1 MKNTNKK
8 TVTKTVTTEEKAIS
22 FLGFK
27 KQVKTTTRVIETAFE
42 AAPEKVNNINP
53 TSKQI
58 ENIVEGVYRRAVL
71 RKYTDAGRHAEAIS
85 PKMKKRFQF
94 LLKKSISGYLNF
106 IPGIAY
112 GVGATGLANILTGS
126 GSVDVNVLIFVASVA
141 AITISGLVKVFFDV
155 QFKDSG

>member
-8 TVTKTVTTEEKAIS
+8 TVTKTVTTEEKEIS

-27 KQVKTTTRVIETAFE
+27 KQVKTTTRVIETALE
-42 AAPEKVNNINP
+42 AAPEKVKKNL
-53 TSKQI
+53 TTKQI

-71 RKYTDAGRHAEAIS
+71 RQHTDAGRHAEAIS

-94 LLKKSISGYLNF
+94 LLKKGISGYLNF

-112 GVGATGLANILTGS
+112 GVGATGLANILTGT
-126 GSVDVNVLIFVASVA
+126 GSVDVNVLIFLASVA